1 MENFVDYLN
10 LAKKWLASFG
20 PNILMA
26 IAILLVGRWLVH
38 WLTHF
43 AKKGLKR
50 AGMEDT
56 LVRFLEKLIY
66 YTLLVAVLLAAADQI
81 GIQTT
86 SFLAILGA
94 AGLAVGLALKDSL
107 ANFASG
113 IMLILFQPFKVGD
126 AVTAAGVSGTV
137 ERIDIFHSIINTWDN
152 QKIIVP
158 NSSITNDLII
168 NINANPTR
176 RIDLV
181 IGISYDDDVRKAK
194 EILRQL
200 VESDPRILADPAT
213 TIALAEFA
221 DSSVNLVVRP
231 WVNTAE
237 YWDVRF
243 NLLERIQEAFA
254 EQNIT
259 IPYPQRDVHLYPHG
273 RDVKACQEG
282 QA

>member
-1 MENFVDYLN
+1 MENFVEYLTI
-10 LAKKWLASFG
+10 AQKWLVSFG

-26 IAILLVGRWLVH
+26 IAILILGRWLAL
-38 WLTHF
+38 WFTLI
-43 AKKGLKR
+43 AKKGLQR

-56 LVRFLEKLIY
+56 LVRFLEKLIF
-66 YTLLVAVLLAAADQI
+66 YTLLVAVLLAAADQL

-137 ERIDIFHSIINTWDN
+137 ERIDIFHCIINTWDN
-152 QKIIVP
+152 QKIIIP
-158 NSSITNDLII
+158 NSSITNDLIT

-194 EILRQL
+194 AILQQL
-200 VESDPRILADPAT
+200 VETDERVLADPAP

-231 WVNTAE
+231 WVKTAE

-243 NLLERIQEAFA
+243 NLLERIKEAFA
-254 EQNIT
+254 EHNIT
-259 IPYPQRDVHLYPHG
+259 IPFPQQDVHLYRHRAGDPPSS
-273 RDVKACQEG
+273 
-282 QA
+282 